1 MKKTIHYEAYMK
13 RENLLDFAELILGS
27 YELIRD
33 NADIRKLYQNK
44 FRNVLI
50 DEFQDTNAIQFKWI
64 KNLVGEKSTLTAVGD
79 DDQSIYGWRGAK
91 IENINKFAKEKET
104 EIVRLEQN
112 YRSTGNILNAANYV

>member
-1 MKKTIHYEAYMK
+1 MK
-13 RENLLDFAELILGS
+13 RENLLDFAELILRS

-79 DDQSIYGWRGAK
+79 DDQSIYGWRGSK
-91 IENINKFAKEKET
+91 N
-104 EIVRLEQN
+104 
-112 YRSTGNILNAANYV
+112 